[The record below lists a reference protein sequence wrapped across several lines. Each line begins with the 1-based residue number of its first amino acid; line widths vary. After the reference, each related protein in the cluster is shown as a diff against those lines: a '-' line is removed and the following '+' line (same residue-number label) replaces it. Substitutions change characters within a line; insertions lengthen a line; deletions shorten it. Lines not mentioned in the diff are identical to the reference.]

1 MVYYEAGLLDEK
13 EFTAWVG
20 LSPADKE
27 FNGKKGKTAD
37 REIMPVTICDEEGHF
52 RDFYLVSLEGLNP
65 GDVLSMRK
73 VQLQYF
79 VDIIMDEHLLPL
91 GRQFARE
98 QPKNWFDFAGKDHCN
113 KMRSGGL
120 KISERAKLP
129 LLTDIMNKASSII
142 EARENQEEQLAAE
155 QLESEAM
162 MGTGA
167 NYLDDID
174 DEQDEG
180 PKHVQLG
187 DSTGLLGTMGATAVA
202 SDKKKS
208 KPAKR
213 KRDKAEEDDEEMDEV
228 SQAGSTTRLV
238 ELTKTDPVLAAV
250 ATKHEKLTGRPAPK
264 CFFEGLSVRDAFA
277 RNNQKQKNYGVPC
290 LPCCCAFFEKA
301 IGKGAM

>member
-27 FNGKKGKTAD
+27 FNAKKGKTAD
-37 REIMPVTICDEEGHF
+37 REIMPVTICDEEGHY

-65 GDVLSMRK
+65 SDVLSMRK
-73 VQLQYF
+73 IQLQYF

-129 LLTDIMNKASSII
+129 LLTDIMSKAASIM
-142 EARENQEEQLAAE
+142 EARENQEEQNAAE
-155 QLESEAM
+155 QLEAEAA
-162 MGTGA
+162 MGTSGF
-167 NYLDDID
+167 LSDID

-180 PKHVQLG
+180 PKHVQMG
-187 DSTGLLGTMGATAVA
+187 DASGLLGTMGPAAA
-202 SDKKKS
+202 EKKKGT
-208 KPAKR
+208 KAPRR
-213 KRDKAEEDDEEMDEV
+213 KKEKEEEDEDLEEV
-228 SQAGSTTRLV
+228 SQAGSTTRMI
-238 ELTKTDPVLAAV
+238 ELAKMDPVLASV
-250 ATKHEKLTGRPAPK
+250 AAKHEKLTGRPAAK
-264 CFFEGLSVRDAFA
+264 CFFEGLSVRDAFTKT
-277 RNNQKQKNYGVPC
+277 NQKQKNYGVPC
-290 LPCCCAFFEKA
+290 LPYCCAFF
-301 IGKGAM
+301 